1 MFELDYFVDILPR
14 LFAAALINVQLA
26 LIIAICALVSAIGLT
41 ILRVQKIA
49 VLNMAINLVMSFVRG
64 TPLLVQI
71 FLCYYVLPS
80 IGIDLGP
87 ITAGLL
93 AITLNSTVFI
103 AETMRGG
110 LQTMDPGQVE
120 AATALGLRAHLIWGK
135 IIVPQLILR
144 IVPMLVNEFTV
155 IIKGTAL
162 LSVITVVEVMR
173 AAQQLASSS
182 FRPFESMLG
191 AGLVFLVVN
200 GVFILAGM
208 RLESGMRERIG

>member
-1 MFELDYFVDILPR
+1 MFELDYLFEAMPR
-14 LFAAALINVQLA
+14 LFAAASINIQLA
-26 LIIAICALVSAIGLT
+26 LAIAASALALAIGLT
-41 ILRVQKIA
+41 IVRVQKIWA
-49 VLNMAINLVMSFVRG
+49 LNLVISLFMSFVRG

-87 ITAGLL
+87 ITAGML
-93 AITLNSTVFI
+93 AITLNSTVFM

-110 LQTMDPGQVE
+110 LQTMDPGQIE
-120 AATALGLRAHLIWGK
+120 AATALGLGWHQIWRK
-135 IIVPQLILR
+135 VVIPQLIIR
-144 IVPMLVNEFTV
+144 IMPMLVNEMTV

-173 AAQQLASSS
+173 TAQQLASAS

-200 GVFILAGM
+200 GAFILVGM
-208 RLESGMRERIG
+208 RLEVGSRARIG